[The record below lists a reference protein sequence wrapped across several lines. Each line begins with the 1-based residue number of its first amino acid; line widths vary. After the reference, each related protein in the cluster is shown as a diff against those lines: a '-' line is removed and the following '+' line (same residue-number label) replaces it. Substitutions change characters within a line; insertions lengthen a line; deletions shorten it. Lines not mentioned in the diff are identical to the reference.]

1 MMTQPIQTLENLT
14 SETTPAGGNAGTK
27 TGMSAW
33 APFKRLIESVRANF
47 RLRAAEAQL
56 VRMTDRELADLG
68 LNRSDIPFAIRRAN
82 DEAVAGVAPLIG
94 RTTASAQAANENL
107 RHIAA

>member
-27 TGMSAW
+27 TGIFAW
-33 APFKRLIESVRANF
+33 APFKRLFEAVRADF

-82 DEAVAGVAPLIG
+82 DAAVAGVAPLIG
-94 RTTASAQAANENL
+94 RTTASSQAAIENL